1 MYKIN
6 FDKEYYLLIIY
17 LLTSVVLGVFVI
29 FGNYIVQNMGV
40 SIETIKDIKFISIF
54 LIIFIISCIFGIFYQ
69 IILIKKY
76 KYLSKNGILL
86 KNTPFTYKVDS
97 MYEKNRNN

>member
-29 FGNYIVQNMGV
+29 FGNYIVQNMGL
-40 SIETIKDIKFISIF
+40 SIETIKDIRFISIF

-76 KYLSKNGILL
+76 KYLSKKGILI
-86 KNTPFTYKVDS
+86 KNTPITYKVDS